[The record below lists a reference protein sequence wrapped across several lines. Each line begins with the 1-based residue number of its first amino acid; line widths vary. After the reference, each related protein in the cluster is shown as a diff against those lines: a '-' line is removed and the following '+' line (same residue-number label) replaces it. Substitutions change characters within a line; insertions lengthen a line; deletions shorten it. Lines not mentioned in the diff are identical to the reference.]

1 METDNS
7 ETNKE
12 NSGDELDEIIKK
24 EAEEQDRQTQQ
35 SRFLPQKEEPYL
47 QTPKDAEIEQKKLGN
62 RRQKEP
68 TYIDDKTIYEEA
80 KEGLTHEAEYLKFKE
95 QLPAK
100 ISESYCAA
108 FKEDCEETADARQ
121 TFMQEV
127 LIHHDGRYLHF
138 LQQGEQKLEDKIRE
152 YTVRTINPTASEP
165 LNETEQRDYS
175 WTRAIISMSKALDNP
190 AEKRTHFREARI
202 ALHDI
207 GLESIAD
214 SIDKLYK
221 ILQTIEQ

>member
-24 EAEEQDRQTQQ
+24 EAEEYTQQ
-35 SRFLPQKEEPYL
+35 TRFLPQKEEPYL
-47 QTPKDAEIEQKKLGN
+47 QTPKDAEVEQKKLGN

-68 TYIDDKTIYEEA
+68 TYIDDKTIQAEA

-95 QLPAK
+95 ELPAK
-100 ISESYCAA
+100 ISNAYNAV
-108 FKEDCEETADARQ
+108 FKEHDDETADARQ
-121 TFMQEV
+121 TFMNNILV
-127 LIHHDGRYLHF
+127 HHDGRYLHF
-138 LQQGEQKLEDKIRE
+138 LQEGEQKLEDKIRE
-152 YTVRTINPTASEP
+152 YTVRTINQTASEP
-165 LNETEQRDYS
+165 LNEKEQQDYS

-190 AEKRTHFREARI
+190 TEKRTNFREARM

-207 GLESIAD
+207 GLESVAD
-214 SIDKLYK
+214 SIDELYK
-221 ILQTIEQ
+221 ILQTIEQQ